1 MNSSYALTT
10 NISKEKNVLAK
21 QLVAIDGSTQSMQEA
36 NKVVIQQ
43 MKQNLPYAPN
53 GFFTRLQQRFNQV
66 DYNSQF
72 ANIYAETLTD
82 EELKKLIELYSSPVG
97 KSIASKTGGLSKKLA
112 EQQAEI
118 TQDIIQKT
126 AQEFGHFILH
136 SKKGSILKEN
146 EILHFLRFYN
156 DKINLEAHY
165 FAKGLLLPTDLF
177 KLKAEEFDNNIFEL
191 ANYFKVS
198 TQLIN
203 QRFEDFFDMNK

>member
-1 MNSSYALTT
+1 MQRKYQILTKILCVSSFLLLNSSYALTT
-10 NISKEKNVLAK
+10 NISKEKNDLAK
-21 QLVAIDGSTQSMQEA
+21 QLVAQSMQEA

-126 AQEFGHFILH
+126 AQEFG
-136 SKKGSILKEN
+136 
-146 EILHFLRFYN
+146 
-156 DKINLEAHY
+156 
-165 FAKGLLLPTDLF
+165 
-177 KLKAEEFDNNIFEL
+177 
-191 ANYFKVS
+191 
-198 TQLIN
+198 Q
-203 QRFEDFFDMNK
+203 Q